1 MPSQRPIL
9 ITGGAGYVGSHAVQ
23 AFQEAGYPVFVLDD
37 LSTGCREAIPRKAF
51 FFPGDVGDYDVVT
64 HILADCHIG
73 AVVHCAASVSV
84 PDSMRD
90 PLRYYENNSAASANL
105 IRACIDGGVQRFV
118 FTSTASVYGTPPVIP
133 IPEDAPTCPI
143 NPYGHSKLVTEWMLH
158 EVAETHDFRY
168 VALRCFNA
176 AGADPSSRTGR
187 TGPCSGHLIE
197 VACEAVLD
205 LRDYVALFGTD
216 YDTVDGTC
224 VRDYVHVSD
233 LAEAHVAA
241 LRGLE
246 DGDAGGVFNCGYGR
260 GFSVREVLEAVQEES
275 RARIDIRD
283 APRRAGDPPVLI
295 AETSRIRR
303 RFRWSPRF
311 DDLGMIV
318 RTALTWI
325 KKGNFQGASRAE
337 ISRFECHEA

>member
-1 MPSQRPIL
+1 MPSSKPVL
-9 ITGGAGYVGSHAVQ
+9 ITGGAGYVGSHAAR
-23 AFQEAGYPVFVLDD
+23 AFQEAGYLVVVLDD
-37 LSTGCREAIPRKAF
+37 LSTGRRDAIPRKAAF
-51 FFPGDVGDYDVVT
+51 LPGDVGDYDAVAR
-64 HILADCHIG
+64 ILEDFHVG

-90 PLRYYENNSAASANL
+90 PLRYYGNNSAASANL
-105 IRACIDGGVQRFV
+105 IRACIDGGVRRFV
-118 FTSTASVYGTPPVIP
+118 FSSTASVYGTPRVIP

-143 NPYGHSKLVTEWMLH
+143 NPYGHSKLVTEWMLR
-158 EVAETHDFRY
+158 EVAEIHDFRY

-176 AGADPSSRTGR
+176 AGADPSGRAGR

-197 VACEAVLD
+197 VACEAALG
-205 LRDYVALFGTD
+205 LRGHVALFGTD
-216 YDTVDGTC
+216 YDTADGTC

-275 RARIDIRD
+275 RARIDVRD

-295 AETSRIRR
+295 AEASRIRER
-303 RFRWSPRF
+303 LRWSPRF
-311 DDLGMIV
+311 DDLDMIV
-318 RTALTWI
+318 RTALAW
-325 KKGNFQGASRAE
+325 KGKGLDVD
-337 ISRFECHEA
+337 